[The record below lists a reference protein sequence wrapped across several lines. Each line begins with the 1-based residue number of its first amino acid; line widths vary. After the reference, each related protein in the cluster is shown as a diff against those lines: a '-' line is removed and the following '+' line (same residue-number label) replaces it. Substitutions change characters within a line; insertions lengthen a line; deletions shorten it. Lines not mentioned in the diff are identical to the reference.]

1 MKGIKRIVMSIMVL
15 CLVLAGLLTPQR
27 VYANSWRSVGTKA
40 NIEEDSGSS
49 LNEKRELI
57 AKYTGYKEHN
67 LNYYS
72 EITVD
77 GKKCSAFE
85 YVDDGGGASDVML
98 IIFEDGKIVG
108 LSATGE
114 YIDVKA
120 KKKNKD
126 KTVKASYKM
135 KKDKIEYK
143 DNSGKVRG
151 IVSFQYP
158 QFKGTS
164 DSIKKVNSLIK
175 KESSKFIKSET
186 AKTLKDYTLSAI
198 KNDQFY
204 DETEQY
210 YWITTCKISYNKNNI
225 ISIHMHE
232 KWYAGGVG
240 NEQEYGLNYNLKT
253 GKKLTVNHVISGK
266 AKEKILE
273 AAKIY
278 CGSDTNAYNI
288 IKNTKNYE
296 FYLKEGKVYICFG
309 TYVLERGNAHDVF
322 SVTGKYK

>member
-1 MKGIKRIVMSIMVL
+1 
-15 CLVLAGLLTPQR
+15 
-27 VYANSWRSVGTKA
+27 
-40 NIEEDSGSS
+40 
-49 LNEKRELI
+49 
-57 AKYTGYKEHN
+57 
-67 LNYYS
+67 
-72 EITVD
+72 
-77 GKKCSAFE
+77 
-85 YVDDGGGASDVML
+85 
-98 IIFEDGKIVG
+98 
-108 LSATGE
+108 
-114 YIDVKA
+114 
-120 KKKNKD
+120 
-126 KTVKASYKM
+126 M

-158 QFKGTS
+158 QFNGTS
-164 DSIKKVNSLIK
+164 DSIKKVNSMIK
-175 KESSKFIKSET
+175 KESSKFLKSET
-186 AKTLKDYTLSAI
+186 AKRLKEYTLSAI
-198 KNDQFY
+198 EDNRFY

-210 YWITTCKISYNKNNI
+210 YWTTTCKISYNKNNI

-253 GKKLTVNHVISGK
+253 GKKLTVNDVISGN
-266 AKEKILE
+266 AKEKILK

-296 FYLKEGKVYICFG
+296 FYLEKGKVYICFG

-322 SVTGKYK
+322 FVTGKYK

>member
-1 MKGIKRIVMSIMVL
+1 MKGTKRIVISIMVL
-15 CLVLAGLLTPQR
+15 CFVLVGLLTPQR
-27 VYANSWRSVGTKA
+27 VYANNLRNVGTKA
-40 NIEEDSGSS
+40 TIEEDSRSS
-49 LNEKRELI
+49 INKKRELI

-72 EITVD
+72 EMTV
-77 GKKCSAFE
+77 
-85 YVDDGGGASDVML
+85 
-98 IIFEDGKIVG
+98 DGKIVG

-158 QFKGTS
+158 QFNGTS
-164 DSIKKVNSLIK
+164 DSIKKVNSMIK
-175 KESSKFIKSET
+175 KESSQFLKSET
-186 AKTLKDYTLSAI
+186 AKRLKEYTLSAI
-198 KNDQFY
+198 EDNRFY
-204 DETEQY
+204 DEMEQY
-210 YWITTCKISYNKNNI
+210 YWTTTCKISYNKNNI

-253 GKKLTVNHVISGK
+253 GKKLTVNDVISGN
-266 AKEKILE
+266 AKEKILK

-296 FYLKEGKVYICFG
+296 FYLEKGKVYICFG

-322 SVTGKYK
+322 FVTGKYK